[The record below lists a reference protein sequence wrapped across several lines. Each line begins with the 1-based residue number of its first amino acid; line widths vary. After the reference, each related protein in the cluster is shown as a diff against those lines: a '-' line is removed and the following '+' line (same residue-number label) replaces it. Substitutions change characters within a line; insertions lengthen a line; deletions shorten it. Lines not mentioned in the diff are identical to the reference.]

1 MRPRIHVVLTAE
13 ERKSLANWS
22 GGVLTVVVLLA
33 AGMVALALFQREA
46 VTPLSVIAKSNAD
59 AKAATLGER

>member
-1 MRPRIHVVLTAE
+1 VL
-13 ERKSLANWS
+13 S
-22 GGVLTVVVLLA
+22 VVVLLA

-46 VTPLSVIAKSNAD
+46 ATPLSVIAKSNAD